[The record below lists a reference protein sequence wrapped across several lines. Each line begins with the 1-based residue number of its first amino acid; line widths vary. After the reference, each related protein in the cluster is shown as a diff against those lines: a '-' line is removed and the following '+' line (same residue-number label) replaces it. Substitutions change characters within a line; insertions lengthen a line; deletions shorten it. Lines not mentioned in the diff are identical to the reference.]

1 MWDMPS
7 LMEDVKQ
14 KTICRACHLPAVVV
28 PAVFWCT
35 CVHHKSASSQ
45 DLCTGTLPRPV
56 VLRIHL
62 HQRQLKLAP
71 CQACG
76 YPVQLK
82 DMVRQ
87 RAAHDVD
94 PPLSEAASYIK
105 NEMSKEGYRHLL
117 AVGMFPCSDM
127 QMDWRSEQLL
137 RPETSR
143 QI

>member
-1 MWDMPS
+1 MPVIFQLLLCPQS
-7 LMEDVKQ
+7 FGALVCITKVQ
-14 KTICRACHLPAVVV
+14 V
-28 PAVFWCT
+28 
-35 CVHHKSASSQ
+35 SQ